1 VRNAKCEV
9 RSDSLGSCPKRTL
22 RISHF
27 VLRTLVLALLAC
39 NPASTRPAFL
49 PYPQALTSIVN
60 APTDQVVPELDAWL
74 NGEGLR
80 VEWTS
85 PQDGYV
91 ETAWFNTSTR
101 QSVTG
106 TSDPG
111 DLLAT
116 IKIRCWVDPY
126 TPGKSQLTVEAVYRP
141 ILDPSRMERDLEVI
155 VPEAS
160 AGYELAH
167 RLLEAM
173 QKKLGT

>member
-1 VRNAKCEV
+1 M
-9 RSDSLGSCPKRTL
+9 RSASLPRPFRLSNFAL
-22 RISHF
+22 RI
-27 VLRTLVLALLAC
+27 LVLCLAC
-39 NPASTRPAFL
+39 NPATTRPAFL
-49 PYPQALTSIVN
+49 PYPQALTTIVD
-60 APTDQVVPELDAWL
+60 APTETVVPELDAWL
-74 NGEGLR
+74 SGQGLR

-85 PQDGYV
+85 AQDGYV
-91 ETAWFNTSTR
+91 ETAWYNTTTH

-106 TSDPG
+106 THDPG

-160 AGYELAH
+160 PGYDVAH
-167 RLLEAM
+167 QLLEAT
-173 QKKLGT
+173 QKKFAS

>member
-1 VRNAKCEV
+1 MRV
-9 RSDSLGSCPKRTL
+9 RSSPIF

-27 VLRTLVLALLAC
+27 ALRTLVLSCLAC

-49 PYPQALTSIVN
+49 PYPQALTGIVDGTN
-60 APTDQVVPELDAWL
+60 EQVVPEIAAWL

-80 VEWTS
+80 AEWTS
-85 PQDGYV
+85 VQDGYV
-91 ETAWFNTSTR
+91 ESAWFNTTTR
-101 QSVTG
+101 QSMMG
-106 TSDPG
+106 MGDPG

-116 IKIRCWVDPY
+116 IKIRCWADPY

-141 ILDPSRMERDLEVI
+141 VLDPSRMERDLEVI
-155 VPEAS
+155 VPEGT